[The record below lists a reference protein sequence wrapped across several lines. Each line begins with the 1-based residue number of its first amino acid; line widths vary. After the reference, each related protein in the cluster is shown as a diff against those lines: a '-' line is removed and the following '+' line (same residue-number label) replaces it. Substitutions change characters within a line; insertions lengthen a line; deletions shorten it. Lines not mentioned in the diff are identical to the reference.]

1 MTVRPLSALS
11 APSPS
16 ASSDGKPSSTASSH
30 THHNIQS
37 LLAAADRQ
45 HEIAAAST
53 SSSYSSHDLVR
64 SLRPQS
70 TYSSSGLVSAAISE
84 PSRLDLYAER
94 LRRLQAASYDLST
107 STASPS
113 QLYQDSSR
121 LRLSGDRKPFSLK
134 TSDESPNSYAAH
146 ARALAATRDQIMFRM
161 RSQEL
166 GSAATA
172 AHSISQVSHE
182 EEADHKEEEAQDLT
196 LPKHDKD
203 DDSRGSTSK
212 SPGSSP
218 TRQSVSPPS
227 TTSKQF
233 LHLQQDQQQRDAQTV
248 VGDLISKFGL
258 AEIQEY
264 QEAYRKALLE
274 SCSNLKRKYDDA
286 GDSKDDVK
294 RQAGDRDYLYAGTWN
309 PSISQS
315 INATTIASM
324 RNNISSQIKDKFVN
338 KTNQRRSSLKDMQL
352 PPLPPGMK
360 MPLIEPSA
368 VRALAQKGRLDALF
382 DPAARKEI
390 ISKGRN
396 DTCEYCGK
404 VFKNCSNLTVHRRSH
419 TGEKPYK
426 CELCPYSCAQ
436 SSKLTR
442 HMKTHGRTG
451 KETMKCRLCDMP
463 FSIAST
469 LEKHMRK
476 CTGAKKMKS
485 SISWSASLM
494 SSTHAHD
501 LFKKESPFSHLID
514 ANREVGT
521 IS

>member
-1 MTVRPLSALS
+1 MSALS

-16 ASSDGKPSSTASSH
+16 ASSDGGSKISSSH
-30 THHNIQS
+30 YLSHQSDRHNDIP
-37 LLAAADRQ
+37 
-45 HEIAAAST
+45 ITAASN
-53 SSSYSSHDLVR
+53 YSTHDLVR
-64 SLRPQS
+64 SLRPAF
-70 TYSSSGLVSAAISE
+70 SSGYTAAE
-84 PSRLDLYAER
+84 QPLTPPSRIDLYAER
-94 LRRLQAASYDLST
+94 LRRLQAASYDLPTAKST
-107 STASPS
+107 YIPPTIHKSNNNDKKSMKVNEENP
-113 QLYQDSSR
+113 QDY
-121 LRLSGDRKPFSLK
+121 
-134 TSDESPNSYAAH
+134 TTH
-146 ARALAATRDQIMFRM
+146 AQRAFPLTAATRDQLMLQMKQRGIF
-161 RSQEL
+161 
-166 GSAATA
+166 
-172 AHSISQVSHE
+172 AHSVPSPHDDLEDNKVE
-182 EEADHKEEEAQDLT
+182 EEVAQDLT
-196 LPKHDKD
+196 LPRKQDKD
-203 DDSRGSTSK
+203 NHDDNDNTRGSSSGTK

-218 TRQSVSPPS
+218 SRQESVSPPTLS
-227 TTSKQF
+227 LSHPDFQH
-233 LHLQQDQQQRDAQTV
+233 LHQHHQQQQHQQDQKTV
-248 VGDLISKFGL
+248 VGDLMAKFGF

-264 QEAYRKALLE
+264 QEAYRRALLE
-274 SCSNLKRKYDDA
+274 SCNNLKRKFDD
-286 GDSKDDVK
+286 GNDSKDDLK
-294 RQAGDRDYLYAGTWN
+294 RQAGDYLYAGTWN
-309 PSISQS
+309 PTPLT
-315 INATTIASM
+315 ATNLASL
-324 RNNISSQIKDKFVN
+324 RNNISSQMKDKFVTKPN
-338 KTNQRRSSLKDMQL
+338 RPRSSLKDIPL

-382 DPAARKEI
+382 DPEARKEI

-476 CTGAKKMKS
+476 CTGAKKMKPS
-485 SISWSASLM
+485 PSPNTISWSASLM
-494 SSTHAHD
+494 SSAAAHE
-501 LFKKESPFSHLID
+501 LFKKESPFSSLME
-514 ANREVGT
+514 ATREVGT